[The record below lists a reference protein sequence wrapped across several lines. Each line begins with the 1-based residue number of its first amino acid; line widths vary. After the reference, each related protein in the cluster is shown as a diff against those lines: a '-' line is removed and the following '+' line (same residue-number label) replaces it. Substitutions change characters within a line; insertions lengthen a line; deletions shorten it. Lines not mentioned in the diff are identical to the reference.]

1 MKDGYIK
8 VAAVTP
14 KVKVAD
20 TKYNTDHICEK
31 IRECSRN
38 GAKVIVFPELC
49 ITGYSC
55 GDLFLQDLLLE
66 QAVDGL
72 QEIAQCTK
80 EADAIVFVGLPLAYK
95 GKLYNALAALSDGEI
110 LGFVTKTF
118 LPNYNEFYEARHFT
132 KGIKETVYVD
142 LKEES
147 VPMGSNLLR
156 SEERR
161 VGKECRL

>member
-8 VAAVTP
+8 AAAVTP

-20 TKYNTDHICEK
+20 TKYNTNQICEK
-31 IRECSRN
+31 IRECGEN

-66 QAVDGL
+66 KAIEGL
-72 QEIAQCTK
+72 FEIAECTK
-80 EADAIVFVGLPLAYK
+80 ETDAIVFAGIPISYK
-95 GKLYNALAALSDGEI
+95 GKLYNTMAGLCGGEI
-110 LGFVTKTF
+110 LGFVPKTF

-132 KGIKETVYVD
+132 KGMEDTVYID
-142 LKEES
+142 IGEEDRKS
-147 VPMGSNLLR
+147 V
-156 SEERR
+156 
-161 VGKECRL
+161 V